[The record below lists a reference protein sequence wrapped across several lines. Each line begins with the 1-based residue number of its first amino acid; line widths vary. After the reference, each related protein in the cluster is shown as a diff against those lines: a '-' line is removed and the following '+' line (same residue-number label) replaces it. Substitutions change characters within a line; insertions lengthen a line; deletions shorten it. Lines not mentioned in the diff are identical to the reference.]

1 MSPKFATMLCNM
13 AGHPGLRK
21 MAREV
26 KTSGRASALLFW
38 KCPRCGVE
46 IRSIE
51 VDQARNAKPS
61 RPSRRPVSAYE

>member
-1 MSPKFATMLCNM
+1 MNPKIATMLCNV

-21 MAREV
+21 MARDV
-26 KTSGRASALLFW
+26 KNSGRASALLFW

-51 VDQARNAKPS
+51 VEQPRTG
-61 RPSRRPVSAYE
+61 RTTRRPAYE